1 MTPRAI
7 PSALTTHTHTP
18 LTLHIRAS
26 EMTYDMRFLVFPSL
40 VSLVSSRWRAQLFV
54 GSPLWINLIWHVS
67 HGKKRKRTL
76 CRWGQC
82 LLFDSG
88 WGACSSPCIKYHLL
102 PGCLCG
108 PLVARPFM
116 CDVRN
121 RCACVVVTL
130 SNRYKEHQDR
140 FLWKQTYIYFIFNI
154 YALCYGVR

>member
-67 HGKKRKRTL
+67 RGKKRKRTL
-76 CRWGQC
+76 CRLGQC

-108 PLVARPFM
+108 PLVSAPIHVWCAEQM
-116 CDVRN
+116 CMCGGNTVKSIQRTSGQIFVKID
-121 RCACVVVTL
+121 L
-130 SNRYKEHQDR
+130 
-140 FLWKQTYIYFIFNI
+140 YIFYF
-154 YALCYGVR
+154 